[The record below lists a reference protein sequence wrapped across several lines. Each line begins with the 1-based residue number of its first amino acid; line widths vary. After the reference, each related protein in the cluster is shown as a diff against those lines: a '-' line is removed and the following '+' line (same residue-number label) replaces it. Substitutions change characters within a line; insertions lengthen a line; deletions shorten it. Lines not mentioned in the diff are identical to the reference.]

1 MKSRHREIALIV
13 GLLLGLAL
21 ASGCRPDLLETEQWQ
36 TIMQSMPGCAAP
48 CWFGI
53 VPGQTA
59 EIELGEL
66 FAAAP
71 DHFHILRYIP
81 DYLDNTQQIIFD
93 DQVLGFSGSLFTAE
107 GHVTYIQIRP
117 KEELRFQTALEQI
130 GPPESYEARSI
141 FGERLGVNLRWFYEE
156 DGIILDA
163 GLWGESPPSDCI
175 YRLSSSTKVQ
185 DIVLLPPGTAEEM
198 SQYWPRSNYSPSS
211 VISTWQDASYIQLV
225 PCRVVQPET
234 LTLTDVPRP
243 LIEPEEESGAPVE
256 W

>member
-1 MKSRHREIALIV
+1 MRFIA

-21 ASGCRPDLLETEQWQ
+21 ASGCRPDLSETEQWQ

-107 GHVTYIQIRP
+107 GHVTYIQISP
-117 KEELRFQTALEQI
+117 KEQLRFQTALEQI

-141 FGERLGVNLRWFYEE
+141 FGERLGVSLRWFYEE
-156 DGIILDA
+156 DGIIVDA
-163 GLWGESPPSDCI
+163 GLWGESQPSNCI
-175 YRLSSSTKVQ
+175 YRLSSSTEVQ
-185 DIVLLPPGTAEEM
+185 NIVLLPPGTAEEM
-198 SQYWPRSNYSPSS
+198 SQYWPRSGYNPSS
-211 VISTWQDASYIQLV
+211 AISIWQDQEQFQLN
-225 PCRVVQPET
+225 PCSIFQAET
-234 LTLTDVPRP
+234 PAPTDVLQPVVV
-243 LIEPEEESGAPVE
+243 PEEAHEPSIE
-256 W
+256 R